1 MWDVNKAIEHL
12 NSHAEQGSVG
22 YCARYVKNAISAGG
36 DINPWPSIEG
46 AKDYGDALLHR
57 GFQVI
62 SFESSFISGD
72 VVIIQGIR
80 KDDFPEGEITRDHP
94 YGHMAMFNGQQ
105 WVSDFKQNNGYYPG
119 GDYRKAKPACV
130 FYRHKDALGDGSQST
145 SVVGGKMNICYPVR
159 DKDGKEFR
167 SLDDIM
173 RLVDAEVHGT
183 WLLGG
188 NGLWHGAVH
197 ISDVSNPYSALT
209 PATLSSGKPVPL
221 QFMADGTI
229 AAYRIN
235 NDYLKGPYKG
245 QELRYSSTF
254 VLVKSLCQPDPQ
266 KEKSWLEFY
275 SLYMHLAPVKDY
287 PASPCYKVRVGHSG
301 ILLRTY
307 ADGINGLPDGQE
319 SGDPVTYQ
327 APPKTRKS
335 LKAGD
340 RFVSSRTGRFYVTK
354 GRQSTLMTFGLVRLL
369 TGEKMGDEEYWV
381 TLDPELMEPD
391 GEIQALMPT
400 WMQNA
405 KKNGIFDSVQM
416 GGETEEW
423 KVSAGTP
430 AGFMGR
436 EEYPGSEGGQVER
449 EWFVHLEVLSAD
461 PKMPAFLG
469 NPAGV
474 KGDKQT
480 VLAPKGKVLYTR
492 RTTDGQATFTATPAI
507 LDAQRVLPREAT
519 TPVTDEAKQW
529 WFNITGSG
537 WLPEKDLAEA
547 GQYDFLKLG
556 FQPLEESSSGDMT
569 KSPYEGWVPEA
580 FDSVSRAAEQGDEW
594 YEQVPPFYRELIAKM
609 DVNHDGKVTEE
620 EIRQALVVRDP
631 LVRNV
636 VNRLVV
642 RHHSEWYGGR
652 TTGRWEGF
660 YKDLDAEEVAY
671 CEKWQT
677 DLEWM
682 SEVSLFNND
691 EPVWHFHPVV
701 FLDAITKGKSKI
713 TRQMLRR
720 IWTNPENVPDSVLD
734 VVAEEFSNK
743 FEICNINTK
752 NRLYH
757 FFAQIYQEVG
767 PTFNLNEG
775 FNYRPQVLIGK
786 FSYYRNHPQDA
797 QMDGYIPG
805 RQVANK
811 QNIANR
817 AYGGRGGNNNIAS
830 GDGWRYRGR
839 GMKQLTFRNNYSSF
853 TNYHEKIW
861 GEHIDFEL
869 NPDLLLETVYAA
881 RSALYFWDQNNLYS
895 SADNG
900 ISRDVSDSIT
910 RVINLYDD
918 HYADRYNNLV
928 RFIQEGIF
936 DEIL

>member
-1 MWDVNKAIEHL
+1 MK
-12 NSHAEQGSVG
+12 
-22 YCARYVKNAISAGG
+22 IS
-36 DINPWPSIEG
+36 
-46 AKDYGDALLHR
+46 
-57 GFQVI
+57 
-62 SFESSFISGD
+62 
-72 VVIIQGIR
+72 
-80 KDDFPEGEITRDHP
+80 
-94 YGHMAMFNGQQ
+94 
-105 WVSDFKQNNGYYPG
+105 
-119 GDYRKAKPACV
+119 
-130 FYRHKDALGDGSQST
+130 
-145 SVVGGKMNICYPVR
+145 YPVR

-167 SLDDIM
+167 SLAEIM
-173 RLVDAEVHGT
+173 RLVDGEAHGT

-474 KGDKQT
+474 KGDKRT

-492 RTTDGQATFTATPAI
+492 RTTDGQATFAATPAI

-519 TPVTDEAKQW
+519 TPVTDETKQW

-537 WLPEKDLAEA
+537 WLPEKNLAEA

-682 SEVSLFNND
+682 SGVSPFSND

-701 FLDAITKGKSKI
+701 FLDGINDSNYPKTPVDNELAPLVFLRFYNGEIIDDADFENAAKILECEVAAIKAVAKTETGNSGSYFKFEQKDDYVPAILFERHHFHKI
-713 TRQMLRR
+713 TNGVYDSHSDISNRRSGGYGRISEQYPKLLRAYA
-720 IWTNPENVPDSVLD
+720 LD
-734 VVAEEFSNK
+734 KQAALKSASWGKFQILASNYEAAGYSSPEEFVRSISESEKNHLVAFVNFIKSNSK
-743 FEICNINTK
+743 LLRAIRNKDWLN
-752 NRLYH
+752 
-757 FFAQIYQEVG
+757 FALIYNG
-767 PTFNLNEG
+767 PN
-775 FNYRPQVLIGK
+775 Q
-786 FSYYRNHPQDA
+786 
-797 QMDGYIPG
+797 DGYDERMRVNYEI
-805 RQVANK
+805 
-811 QNIANR
+811 
-817 AYGGRGGNNNIAS
+817 
-830 GDGWRYRGR
+830 YR
-839 GMKQLTFRNNYSSF
+839 
-853 TNYHEKIW
+853 
-861 GEHIDFEL
+861 
-869 NPDLLLETVYAA
+869 
-881 RSALYFWDQNNLYS
+881 
-895 SADNG
+895 
-900 ISRDVSDSIT
+900 
-910 RVINLYDD
+910 
-918 HYADRYNNLV
+918 
-928 RFIQEGIF
+928 
-936 DEIL
+936 

>member
-12 NSHAEQGSVG
+12 NSHAQQGSVG

-36 DINPWPSIEG
+36 DISPWPSIEG

-80 KDDFPEGEITRDHP
+80 KADFPEGEITRDHP

-130 FYRHKDALGDGSQST
+130 FYRHKDAPGDGSQSA
-145 SVVGGKMNICYPVR
+145 SVTGGKLKISYPVR

-167 SLDDIM
+167 SLAEIM
-173 RLVDAEVHGT
+173 RLVDGEAHGT

-197 ISDVSNPYSALT
+197 ISDVSNPFSALT

-235 NDYLKGPYKG
+235 NDYLKAHWKG

-266 KEKSWLEFY
+266 KQESWLEFY

-287 PASPCYKVRVGHSG
+287 PVSPCYKVRAGHSG
-301 ILLRTY
+301 IRLRQY
-307 ADGINGLPDGQE
+307 REEEYGLPDGQE
-319 SGDPVTYQ
+319 SGDTRVYQ
-327 APPKTRKS
+327 APPAAGKS
-335 LKAGD
+335 LGAGD
-340 RFVSSRTGRFYVTK
+340 RVVLSRTGRFYVIKNHEAILT
-354 GRQSTLMTFGLVRLL
+354 TFGLVRLL
-369 TGEKMGDEEYWV
+369 KGEAAGNEQYWV

-391 GEIQALMPT
+391 GEIQALMPA
-400 WMQNA
+400 WMQKVKA
-405 KKNGIFDSVQM
+405 KGLFDQVQP

-423 KVSAGTP
+423 EVSAGTP
-430 AGFMGR
+430 VGFMGC
-436 EEYPGSEGGQVER
+436 EDYPGSEGGQAER
-449 EWFVHLEVLSAD
+449 EWFVHLEVLSTD

-474 KGDKQT
+474 KGEKRT

-529 WFNITGSG
+529 WFNITGSC

-556 FQPLEESSSGDMT
+556 FQPLEENSSGDMT

-580 FDSVSRAAEQGDEW
+580 FGAVSLAAEQGDEW
-594 YEQVPPFYRELIAKM
+594 YEQVPPFYRDLIAEM

-682 SEVSLFNND
+682 SEVSPFNNG

-701 FLDAITKGKSKI
+701 FLDAIYTKYRGWAHSSFADLLGSVESQNDYTAFNVHVTYRAHFNTNLTSMTIQDVMTSQADLTSNGLFATGRFQIVPVTLKEAVRVLGLDVNVLYNEEIQDKIFEEYLIKIKRPAIINYLEGGGNVEDAIYDWAKEFASAGVRQGKEISRSK
-713 TRQMLRR
+713 TEFE
-720 IWTNPENVPDSVLD
+720 TNPDGSVKTD
-734 VVAEEFSNK
+734 TNG
-743 FEICNINTK
+743 
-752 NRLYH
+752 NRIHKRRY
-757 FFAQIYQEVG
+757 ATI
-767 PTFNLNEG
+767 EG
-775 FNYRPQVLIGK
+775 M
-786 FSYYRNHPQDA
+786 SYY
-797 QMDGYIPG
+797 
-805 RQVANK
+805 
-811 QNIANR
+811 
-817 AYGGRGGNNNIAS
+817 S
-830 GDGWRYRGR
+830 GDGINR
-839 GMKQLTFRNNYSSF
+839 S
-853 TNYHEKIW
+853 
-861 GEHIDFEL
+861 HIT
-869 NPDLLLETVYAA
+869 PDDMVKVLEE
-881 RSALYFWDQNNLYS
+881 SKN
-895 SADNG
+895 
-900 ISRDVSDSIT
+900 
-910 RVINLYDD
+910 
-918 HYADRYNNLV
+918 
-928 RFIQEGIF
+928 EGK
-936 DEIL
+936 